1 MSSRTF
7 RIMDDNGSRTL
18 DRDELMK
25 GLYDYGL
32 KFTKA
37 EVTQILTDIDKD
49 RSGQISFNEFLQ
61 ALRVSHFSFVFL
73 STVIVAGAA
82 ELIQQGR

>member
-1 MSSRTF
+1 MF

-18 DRDELMK
+18 DREELLK

-37 EVTQILTDIDKD
+37 EVIQMITDLDKD
-49 RSGQISFNEFLQ
+49 GSGHVSFNEFLL
-61 ALRVSHFSFVFL
+61 ALRVSRLHSCHNK
-73 STVIVAGAA
+73 
-82 ELIQQGR
+82 

>member
-1 MSSRTF
+1 MLRTF

-18 DRDELMK
+18 DREELMK

-61 ALRVSHFSFVFL
+61 ALRVSLLCTRPIS
-73 STVIVAGAA
+73 
-82 ELIQQGR
+82 LISVY

>member
-1 MSSRTF
+1 MAFVMLRMF

-18 DRDELMK
+18 DREELMK

-37 EVTQILTDIDKD
+37 EVTQIISDIDKD
-49 RSGQISFNEFLQ
+49 KSGHVSFNEFLN
-61 ALRVSHFSFVFL
+61 ALRVSFHDK
-73 STVIVAGAA
+73 
-82 ELIQQGR
+82 